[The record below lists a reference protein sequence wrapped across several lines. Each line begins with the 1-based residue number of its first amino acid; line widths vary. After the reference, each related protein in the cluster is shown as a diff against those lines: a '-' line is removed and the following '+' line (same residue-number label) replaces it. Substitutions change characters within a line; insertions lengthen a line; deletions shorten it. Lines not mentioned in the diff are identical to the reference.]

1 MFAGLRSLVMAASR
15 VAGPLAFALW
25 GDSTSRRELF
35 YGVVAADL
43 AMPLLVAPCVWRQ
56 LEPFAVKR
64 DPEDKDA
71 SIQEPP
77 GADPTPLL
85 DDADE
90 RGASY

>member
-1 MFAGLRSLVMAASR
+1 MSVFCAPKRISQ
-15 VAGPLAFALW
+15 LANAKAQIVST
-25 GDSTSRRELF
+25 STSRRELF

>member
-1 MFAGLRSLVMAASR
+1 MGERPHGHTGLASWPSGRRRFASETTVR
-15 VAGPLAFALW
+15 VA
-25 GDSTSRRELF
+25 
-35 YGVVAADL
+35 AAAVR